1 MPQSRNRPTIVRQ
14 IKDIAGFVK
23 ALIFGKLNRNRRV
36 HPINHAVHPMTG
48 INYEYVDSA
57 PRRYSSSIPRP
68 RPPANSTP
76 PPPRRVRR
84 VRVNSTADNE
94 TRTAV
99 NMNNRSVDTEALV
112 DTGTFL
118 FENAEALIN
127 AVSTPYA
134 YITGGHGLK
143 TKTKTKTKTTK
154 PKTTKPK
161 TTKPKTTKPKA
172 KPKAKTTKPKT
183 TKPKAKKIIIF

>member
-143 TKTKTKTKTTK
+143 TKSKTKTTK
-154 PKTTKPK
+154 PKTTKTK